1 MCEDKKYVQK
11 EKIYKE
17 ADFVR
22 RTDEQAYKRF
32 IGNKTEAANLKFQGI
47 KKIIKLINRKSAIKN
62 F

>member
-47 KKIIKLINRKSAIKN
+47 KKS
-62 F
+62 